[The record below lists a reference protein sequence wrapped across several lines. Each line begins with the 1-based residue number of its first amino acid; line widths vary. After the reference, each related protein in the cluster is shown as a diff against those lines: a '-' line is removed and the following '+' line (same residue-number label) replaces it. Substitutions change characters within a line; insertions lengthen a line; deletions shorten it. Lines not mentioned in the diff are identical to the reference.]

1 VDIGYTILDVTSKTS
16 HQLLAKVFGK
26 QTRKAWLL
34 VDGQEVECK
43 VADLKKDDLIV
54 VSTGEQVPVD
64 GIVVNGD
71 AMIDQHA
78 LTGESAPVEKTEGD
92 TVFAMTIAVAG
103 KVVVRVTETG
113 DNTNAAKIVRIIE
126 HSMEHKVR
134 LQSQAERFAD
144 LAVVP
149 TLALGATGMGFVG
162 ADAMLAIINADYGTG
177 IRIAGPT
184 ALLASLAL
192 AAKNGIVIKNANVL
206 ESLCQM
212 DAVIF
217 DKTGTLT
224 QETPMVGNVICC
236 DGAAFTEEKI
246 LAYVACAEQKFS
258 HPIARAIC
266 QRAAELKL
274 QLPAIDESQYHVG
287 FGIDVQINGDALKV
301 GSMRYMQRENVSI
314 PGHIS
319 AHLEDIHKE
328 GRSAVFA
335 AVNDRLMGVI
345 ELHASSRPEAY
356 PIITSLR
363 EKRGIEEIYLISGD
377 HQAATRALAERL
389 GIPNYFAEVLPQD
402 KAKYVKMLQ
411 EKGLRVAMVG
421 DGINDS
427 VALSQA
433 NYSISLRG
441 AADIAT
447 DIADVVFVE
456 GNLAKFDMLF
466 QISENLRKN
475 VRRSFA
481 LIVVPN
487 TLCIMG
493 AFMGLVGLGTSLV
506 LNNGFNTVAT
516 VNGLSLYNSVME
528 ELETD
533 SAGRGGM

>member
-1 VDIGYTILDVTSKTS
+1 
-16 HQLLAKVFGK
+16 
-26 QTRKAWLL
+26 
-34 VDGQEVECK
+34 
-43 VADLKKDDLIV
+43 
-54 VSTGEQVPVD
+54 
-64 GIVVNGD
+64 
-71 AMIDQHA
+71 
-78 LTGESAPVEKTEGD
+78 
-92 TVFAMTIAVAG
+92 
-103 KVVVRVTETG
+103 
-113 DNTNAAKIVRIIE
+113 
-126 HSMEHKVR
+126 
-134 LQSQAERFAD
+134 
-144 LAVVP
+144 
-149 TLALGATGMGFVG
+149 
-162 ADAMLAIINADYGTG
+162 
-177 IRIAGPT
+177 
-184 ALLASLAL
+184 
-192 AAKNGIVIKNANVL
+192 
-206 ESLCQM
+206 M

-224 QETPMVGNVICC
+224 QETPVVGQVICC

-258 HPIARAIC
+258 HPIAKAIC
-266 QRAAELKL
+266 QRAAELNL
-274 QLPAIDESQYHVG
+274 QLPLIDESQYHVG
-287 FGIDVQINGDALKV
+287 FGINVQVNGDALKV
-301 GSMRYMQRENVSI
+301 GSMRYMQREDVSI

-335 AVNDRLMGVI
+335 AVNDRLVGVI

-356 PIITSLR
+356 PIIKTLR
-363 EKRGIEEIYLISGD
+363 EKRGIGEIYLISGD

-402 KAKYVKMLQ
+402 KARYVKMLQ

-466 QISENLRKN
+466 QISENLRHN
-475 VRRSFA
+475 VRRSFG

-487 TLCIMG
+487 TVCIMG
-493 AFMGLVGLGTSLV
+493 AFTGLVGLGMSLV
-506 LNNGFNTVAT
+506 FNNGFNTIAT
-516 VNGLSLYNSVME
+516 INGLSLYNSVME
-528 ELETD
+528 ELETG
-533 SAGRGGM
+533 SAARGGM